1 MQKSSLREEIK
12 SETRTFLAGWGG
24 GDLCLCLQPR
34 WLVSLTLGQRSAH
47 MLALEEPT
55 AEPRDLKL
63 EMSAVW
69 RERDELGAPMFKDHG
84 GGGGGDGGLLV
95 WVPRLCGN
103 QIGS

>member
-1 MQKSSLREEIK
+1 
-12 SETRTFLAGWGG
+12 
-24 GDLCLCLQPR
+24 
-34 WLVSLTLGQRSAH
+34 

-84 GGGGGDGGLLV
+84 GGGGLLV